1 MTIREF
7 AKYCQISPATV
18 SRYFN
23 DEMSIGE
30 DNRNTIETALT
41 KTGYTHKF
49 KKTKRDINNN
59 LIVTLLTEWHHV
71 YNQDLISA
79 IQKECQRLGKRMIVE
94 KIENNRPLKCIDP
107 IKKMHPE
114 GVILLHEDTD
124 DYILETFVQ
133 NGIPIV
139 LCSGLTRNHTASSVY
154 VNNISASYD
163 GANYLLDLG
172 HKEIAIISDKS
183 EVLSSGFHRLTG
195 CLRAYEEHGIKIKDD
210 HIFSVGS
217 DYKDGYLSMEAVIKT
232 LPNVTGVFAF
242 SDAAACGA
250 IAAVIDSGKKVPD
263 DYSVLGFDNSLIS
276 TTFRPQ
282 ITTIGQP
289 KDQIAKLAVQELLSR
304 DKPKGVQLPHTL
316 IERESCRKI

>member
-7 AKYCQISPATV
+7 AKYCKVSPATV

-23 DEMSIGE
+23 DELSINE
-30 DNRNTIETALT
+30 DNRNTIETALSQ
-41 KTGYTHKF
+41 TGYKHKF
-49 KKTKRDINNN
+49 KKTKRNISTNI
-59 LIVTLLTEWHHV
+59 IVTLLTGWHHV
-71 YNQDLISA
+71 YNQDLIA
-79 IQKECQRLGKRMIVE
+79 EIQKECERLGKRMIVE
-94 KIENNRPLKCIDP
+94 KIENDMPLKCIDP
-107 IKKMHPE
+107 IKKIHPE

-124 DYILETFVQ
+124 DYILEAFVQ
-133 NGIPIV
+133 NDIPIV

-163 GANYLLDLG
+163 GAKYLLELG
-172 HKEIAIISDKS
+172 HKDIAIISDKA

-195 CLRAYEEHGIKIKDD
+195 CLRAYEENGIKIKDD

-217 DYKDGYLSMEAVIKT
+217 DYEDGYTSMETVIKT
-232 LPNVTGVFAF
+232 LPKVTGVFAF
-242 SDAAACGA
+242 SDAAAAGA

-263 DYSVLGFDNSLIS
+263 DYSVLGFDNSLIA

-282 ITTIGQP
+282 ITTVGQH
-289 KDQIAKLAVQELLSR
+289 KSQIAKLTVQELLSG

-316 IERESCRKI
+316 IKRQSCKKI